1 MKTIHAI
8 LLIALAAAL
17 LRASDSLAQSPLL
30 DSRLKGFD
38 EYMRKLLQDWNAPG
52 VGVGIVVSNKVA
64 FARGFGYRD
73 YGKKLPF
80 TPKTLCPIASN
91 TKLFTTVAAG
101 LLVKEGKLEWDKPIR
116 DSVPAIRFFN
126 DELNHTVTLRDM
138 LAHRTGI
145 TRHDTIWYKSDFTRK
160 ELFDRLRY
168 MEPKEPL
175 RQLLLYNNMMFAA
188 AGYIIEL
195 SSGKTWEQLVREQIL
210 APLEMN
216 STVYAISDM
225 TNAPDFGV
233 PYTERRDSKEI
244 YRIPYYEDTAG
255 MGPAGAI
262 ISNVEDMSH
271 WLIALMNDG
280 QFSGKQILPPEI
292 LRATLE
298 PAIALPNS
306 EGETRGFWELLN
318 ASYGMGRRIAS
329 YRGHLLTYHGGALDG
344 FYSQVSF
351 MPQEQLGVI
360 VFVIGRHCSSLI
372 NTVTYGIYERLLDL
386 SLTPWNERKLEIY
399 QKSKKADTEAR
410 AKAGAGCIADTKPS
424 HPLETYVGDYENPAY
439 GLLKIGI
446 KQGQLQFGFH
456 RIRLPL
462 SHFHY
467 DRFDTPDDEQDGKW
481 SVNFGTNPQGDVD
494 RATMSLDEAEA
505 TFIRKPESLDA
516 SMLQQLAGGYESPT
530 GSKFRVA
537 LQEDRQLYLLNPGE
551 PQSKLLPYRG
561 LKFHVKDFSDLTF
574 EFIMENGRAVA
585 LKQSDPA
592 GEYINKRTGP

>member
-216 STVYAISDM
+216 STV
-225 TNAPDFGV
+225 P
-233 PYTERRDSKEI
+233 
-244 YRIPYYEDTAG
+244 
-255 MGPAGAI
+255 
-262 ISNVEDMSH
+262 
-271 WLIALMNDG
+271 
-280 QFSGKQILPPEI
+280 
-292 LRATLE
+292 
-298 PAIALPNS
+298 
-306 EGETRGFWELLN
+306 
-318 ASYGMGRRIAS
+318 
-329 YRGHLLTYHGGALDG
+329 
-344 FYSQVSF
+344 
-351 MPQEQLGVI
+351 
-360 VFVIGRHCSSLI
+360 
-372 NTVTYGIYERLLDL
+372 
-386 SLTPWNERKLEIY
+386 
-399 QKSKKADTEAR
+399 
-410 AKAGAGCIADTKPS
+410 
-424 HPLETYVGDYENPAY
+424 
-439 GLLKIGI
+439 
-446 KQGQLQFGFH
+446 
-456 RIRLPL
+456 
-462 SHFHY
+462 
-467 DRFDTPDDEQDGKW
+467 
-481 SVNFGTNPQGDVD
+481 
-494 RATMSLDEAEA
+494 
-505 TFIRKPESLDA
+505 
-516 SMLQQLAGGYESPT
+516 
-530 GSKFRVA
+530 
-537 LQEDRQLYLLNPGE
+537 
-551 PQSKLLPYRG
+551 
-561 LKFHVKDFSDLTF
+561 
-574 EFIMENGRAVA
+574 
-585 LKQSDPA
+585 
-592 GEYINKRTGP
+592 